1 MSAALPQMQP
11 LSLNMLHGINTPPRP
26 VYPPIRY
33 IAPPPHPDAFP
44 TYPLLA
50 PVIVPP
56 PPKHGPSPPRHPP
69 PANLLPEVHPPV
81 NLVVPSEVPPP
92 ATPVVPS
99 EVQPPATP
107 VVHVTLNLGLPFK
120 SMPVQ
125 EQSDTV
131 TILNNCPWRKKQRHM

>member
-1 MSAALPQMQP
+1 MSAALPKMQP

-44 TYPLLA
+44 KYPPLA

-56 PPKHGPSPPRHPP
+56 PPKHGPSPPKHPP
-69 PANLLPEVHPPV
+69 PANLLPEVQPPV
-81 NLVVPSEVPPP
+81 NLVVPSEV
-92 ATPVVPS
+92 
-99 EVQPPATP
+99 QPPANP
-107 VVHVTLNLGLPFK
+107 VVHFTLNLGLPFK

-131 TILNNCPWRKKQRHM
+131 TVLNNCPWRKKQRHM

>member
-1 MSAALPQMQP
+1 MSAALPKMQP

-44 TYPLLA
+44 KYPPLA

-56 PPKHGPSPPRHPP
+56 PPKYGPSPPKHPP
-69 PANLLPEVHPPV
+69 PANLMH
-81 NLVVPSEVPPP
+81 
-92 ATPVVPS
+92 S
-99 EVQPPATP
+99 EVQPPANP

-125 EQSDTV
+125 EQPTHPHSDTD
-131 TILNNCPWRKKQRHM
+131 TILNNCAWRKKQRRM

>member
-1 MSAALPQMQP
+1 MSAALPKMQP

-56 PPKHGPSPPRHPP
+56 PPKHGPSPPKHPP

-81 NLVVPSEVPPP
+81 NLVVPSEV
-92 ATPVVPS
+92 
-99 EVQPPATP
+99 QPPANP
-107 VVHVTLNLGLPFK
+107 VVHFTLNLRGLPFK

-125 EQSDTV
+125 EQPTHPHSDTD
-131 TILNNCPWRKKQRHM
+131 TILNNCPWRKKQRRM